1 MANPTKKDGGQ
12 AETQQQQPQPLQ
24 QQSKQQPS
32 QQLARRDPFWQL
44 MRDPF
49 QMIRDFFVDPFR
61 AFQHPFIGQELAW
74 NPSFEVRETAN
85 AYVFKADL
93 PGVKQD
99 DIDIQLVENRLL
111 ITGKRDQETEQ
122 DEGTLHTYE
131 RMYGSFQRAFALPD
145 HADLDKISTD
155 LKDGVLT
162 IVVPKKE
169 TQAQQRR
176 KIQIGSG
183 QKS

>member
-1 MANPTKKDGGQ
+1 MANVTKKDDGGQ
-12 AETQQQQPQPLQ
+12 QPAQQQQRQQPQ
-24 QQSKQQPS
+24 QQ
-32 QQLARRDPFWQL
+32 QQLARPDPFWQL

-61 AFQHPFIGQELAW
+61 AVSMPLVGRELAW
-74 NPSFEVRETAN
+74 NPCFEVRETDN
-85 AYVFKADL
+85 AFVFKADL
-93 PGVKQD
+93 PGVKQED
-99 DIDIQLVENRLL
+99 VDIQLVENRLL
-111 ITGKRDQETEQ
+111 ITGKREHEAEQ

-131 RMYGSFQRAFALPD
+131 RMYGSFQRAFMLPD
-145 HADLDKISTD
+145 NADLDKISTD

-162 IVVPKKE
+162 MVVPKKE
-169 TQAQQRR
+169 MQAQQRR

>member
-1 MANPTKKDGGQ
+1 MANLTKKDSG
-12 AETQQQQPQPLQ
+12 
-24 QQSKQQPS
+24 SR
-32 QQLARRDPFWQL
+32 QLAP

-61 AFQHPFIGQELAW
+61 ALQMPFVGQQMAW
-74 NPSFEVRETAN
+74 NPCFEVRETDN

-93 PGVKQD
+93 PGVKKED
-99 DIDIQLVENRLL
+99 VEISLLDNRLL
-111 ITGKRDQETEQ
+111 ITGKRDQEMEQ

-131 RMYGSFQRAFALPD
+131 RSNGSFQRAFNLPD
-145 HADLDKISTD
+145 NADLDKISTD

-162 IVVPKKE
+162 LAVPKKE
-169 TQAQQRR
+169 MKGKEPR
-176 KIQIGSG
+176 KIQIGAG

>member
-1 MANPTKKDGGQ
+1 MANITKKDSG
-12 AETQQQQPQPLQ
+12 TQQ
-24 QQSKQQPS
+24 

-49 QMIRDFFVDPFR
+49 QMIRDYFVDPFR
-61 AFQHPFIGQELAW
+61 AVQAW
-74 NPSFEVRETAN
+74 NPSFEVRETDN
-85 AYVFKADL
+85 AYVLKADL
-93 PGVKQD
+93 PGVKRD
-99 DIDIQLVENRLL
+99 DIEISLTDNRLL

-131 RMYGSFQRAFALPD
+131 RLYGSFQRAFVLPD
-145 HADLDKISTD
+145 NADLDKISSD

-162 IVVPKKE
+162 LAVPKKA
-169 TQAQQRR
+169 TPAQPRR
-176 KIQIGSG
+176 RIQIGSG

>member
-1 MANPTKKDGGQ
+1 MANVTKKDNGPQ
-12 AETQQQQPQPLQ
+12 PQTQLPQQQQ
-24 QQSKQQPS
+24 
-32 QQLARRDPFWQL
+32 QLIRRDPFWQL

-61 AFQHPFIGQELAW
+61 AMQSPYIGRELAW
-74 NPSFEVRETAN
+74 NPSFEVRETDN
-85 AYVFKADL
+85 AYVFKGDL

-99 DIDIQLVENRLL
+99 DIEISLLENRLL
-111 ITGKRDQETEQ
+111 ITGKRDSETEQ

-131 RMYGSFQRAFALPD
+131 RSYGSFQRAFMLPD
-145 HADLDKISTD
+145 NADLDKISTG

-162 IVVPKKE
+162 IAVPKKE
-169 TQAQQRR
+169 TKGQQAR

>member
-1 MANPTKKDGGQ
+1 MANITKKDNGN
-12 AETQQQQPQPLQ
+12 QPQSQ
-24 QQSKQQPS
+24 Q

-49 QMIRDFFVDPFR
+49 QMIRDFFVDPYR
-61 AFQHPFIGQELAW
+61 AVQTPFIGQQMAW
-74 NPSFEVRETAN
+74 NPCFEVRETDN

-99 DIDIQLVENRLL
+99 DVDIQLTDNRLL

-131 RMYGSFQRAFALPD
+131 RSYGSFQRAFVLPD
-145 HADLDKISTD
+145 NADLDKISCD
-155 LKDGVLT
+155 LKEGVLT
-162 IVVPKKE
+162 MAVPKKE
-169 TQAQQRR
+169 TPQQQKR
-176 KIQIGSG
+176 KIQIGKG

>member
-1 MANPTKKDGGQ
+1 MANLTKKDGN
-12 AETQQQQPQPLQ
+12 QPQTQSQPQ
-24 QQSKQQPS
+24 Q

-61 AFQHPFIGQELAW
+61 AMQQPYIGRELAW
-74 NPSFEVRETAN
+74 NPSFEVRETDN

-99 DIDIQLVENRLL
+99 DVEISLTDNRLL
-111 ITGKRDQETEQ
+111 ITGKRDQEMAQ

-131 RMYGSFQRAFALPD
+131 RSFGSFQRAFVLPD
-145 HADLDKISTD
+145 NADLDKISSD

-162 IVVPKKE
+162 LAVPKKE
-169 TQAQQRR
+169 TPAQQRR

>member
-1 MANPTKKDGGQ
+1 MANITKKDSG
-12 AETQQQQPQPLQ
+12 TQQ
-24 QQSKQQPS
+24 

-49 QMIRDFFVDPFR
+49 QMIRDYFVDPFR
-61 AFQHPFIGQELAW
+61 AVQAW
-74 NPSFEVRETAN
+74 NPSFEVRETDN
-85 AYVFKADL
+85 AYVLKADL
-93 PGVKQD
+93 PGVKRD
-99 DIDIQLVENRLL
+99 DIEISLTDNRLL

-131 RMYGSFQRAFALPD
+131 RLYGSFQRAFVLPD
-145 HADLDKISTD
+145 NADLDKISSD

-162 IVVPKKE
+162 LAVPKKA
-169 TQAQQRR
+169 TPAQPRR
-176 KIQIGSG
+176 RIQIGTG

>member
-1 MANPTKKDGGQ
+1 MANITKKDSG
-12 AETQQQQPQPLQ
+12 TQQ
-24 QQSKQQPS
+24 

-49 QMIRDFFVDPFR
+49 QMIRDYFVDPFR
-61 AFQHPFIGQELAW
+61 AVQAW
-74 NPSFEVRETAN
+74 NPSFEVRETDN
-85 AYVFKADL
+85 AYVLKADL
-93 PGVKQD
+93 PGVKRD
-99 DIDIQLVENRLL
+99 DIEISLTDNRLL

-131 RMYGSFQRAFALPD
+131 RSYGSFQRAFVLPD
-145 HADLDKISTD
+145 NADLDKISSD

-162 IVVPKKE
+162 LAVPKKA
-169 TQAQQRR
+169 TPAQPRR
-176 KIQIGSG
+176 RIQIGSG

>member
-1 MANPTKKDGGQ
+1 MANVGRKDGGQ
-12 AETQQQQPQPLQ
+12 QQTQPQQSQQQKSQPQQ
-24 QQSKQQPS
+24 SQQS
-32 QQLARRDPFWQL
+32 LARRDPFWQL

-49 QMIRDFFVDPFR
+49 QMIREFFVDPFR
-61 AFQHPFIGQELAW
+61 ALHLPLAGQQMAW
-74 NPSFEVRETAN
+74 NPGFEVRETDN

-99 DIDIQLVENRLL
+99 DIEISLVENRLL
-111 ITGKRDQETEQ
+111 ISGKRDQETEQ

-131 RMYGSFQRAFALPD
+131 RSFGSFQRQFMLPET
-145 HADLDKISTD
+145 ADLDKISTD

-162 IVVPKKE
+162 LVVPKRE
-169 TQAQQRR
+169 VQAPQRR

-183 QKS
+183 QKA